1 MEHLSTKTFI
11 NDLCST
17 TPTLRLSRSSYTA
30 ATASSLITKSSLSH
44 LHLGTGASLYLNITP
59 LLLSTTTELILVT
72 CFWASS
78 PTLATLNN
86 VLLCL
91 SSKSLTRD
99 PTGETKIRVRICLSS
114 LSLWQKLFQA
124 QEAYGCIY
132 PPEQWETKLGLPRP
146 DELRGLDLEVRCKF
160 FRPLS
165 VMHPKFVMVDG
176 ETVVLPSCNVS
187 WEDWFEGGVVLDGAV
202 VGHFKGF
209 WERHWGGY
217 QGSKGAGAQ
226 FMPSGDIDDNLYTG
240 LETDQSNQGD
250 VLPRRIAL
258 DIKDV
263 DTVFLESDYHV
274 NPYFMPFPWQRTPP
288 PPWTPLNAFLLSVF
302 RTVERRIY
310 IQTPNVTA
318 IPVLNAILDMLGRGV
333 EVHIVTSE
341 RLMILEQLVT
351 AGTTT
356 ARCMQR
362 LINRY
367 RDMKARAGL
376 QSPTQE
382 RLMEEGGV
390 VLPGRLV
397 VEYYQPARSQTRGQT
412 CVEPVQSHLKLTVA
426 DDELV
431 ILGSGNMDRASWYT
445 SQELGVAFY
454 SPALAETLQ
463 TTLEALLRPRKKLL
477 FDSRNNT

>member
-1 MEHLSTKTFI
+1 MEYPSTKTFI

-17 TPTLRLSRSSYTA
+17 TPTLRRSRSSYTA
-30 ATASSLITKSSLSH
+30 AAASSLITKSSLSH
-44 LHLGTGASLYLNITP
+44 LHLGTGASLYSNITP
-59 LLLSTTTELILVT
+59 LLLSTTSELILVT
-72 CFWASS
+72 CFWAPSH
-78 PTLATLNN
+78 TLATLNN
-86 VLLCL
+86 VLLSL
-91 SSKSLTRD
+91 SSKALTRD
-99 PTGETKIRVRICLSS
+99 PTGVSKIRVRICLSS
-114 LSLWQKLFQA
+114 LSLWQKLFQV
-124 QEAYGCIY
+124 QEAYGCSY
-132 PPEQWETKLGLPRP
+132 PPKQWETKLGLPKP
-146 DELRGLDLEVRCKF
+146 EDLKGLDLEVRCRF

-165 VMHPKFVMVDG
+165 VMHPKFIMVDG

-187 WEDWFEGGVVLDGAV
+187 WEDWFEGGVVLSGAV
-202 VGHFKGF
+202 VGHFRGF

-217 QGSKGAGAQ
+217 RVSKGAGAQ
-226 FMPSGDIDDNLYTG
+226 FVPFRDAANERYTG
-240 LETDQSNQGD
+240 LEADRSIRGD
-250 VLPRRIAL
+250 VLPKRVAL
-258 DIKDV
+258 DIREV

-274 NPYFMPFPWQRTPP
+274 NPYFMPFPWQCTPP
-288 PPWTPLNAFLLSVF
+288 PPRTPLNAFLLSVF

-318 IPVLNAILDMLGRGV
+318 ISVLNAILDMLRRGV
-333 EVHIVTSE
+333 EVHILTSE

-362 LINRY
+362 LIKRY
-367 RDMKARAGL
+367 QDMEARAGL

-382 RLMEEGGV
+382 RLMEEGGL

-397 VEYYQPARSQTRGQT
+397 VEYYQPARSQTRGQA
-412 CVEPVQSHLKLTVA
+412 CEEPVQSHLKLTVA

-454 SPALAETLQ
+454 SSALAETLQ
-463 TTLEALLRPRKKLL
+463 TTLEALLKPRKKLL
-477 FDSRNNT
+477 FDSRNES